1 MGVCQRLVATIQRK
15 KEVDFVMKIIRF
27 NFIWNKNKIEIIKCD
42 NGKFVMIK

>member
-15 KEVDFVMKIIRF
+15 KEVGFIMKIIRF
-27 NFIWNKNKIEIIKCD
+27 NFIWNKNKIEIIKCE